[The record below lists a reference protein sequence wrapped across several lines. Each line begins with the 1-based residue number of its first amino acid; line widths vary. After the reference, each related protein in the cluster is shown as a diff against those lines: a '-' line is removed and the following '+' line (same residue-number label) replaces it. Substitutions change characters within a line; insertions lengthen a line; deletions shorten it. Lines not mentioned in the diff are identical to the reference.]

1 MDFINEQ
8 ITEQLK
14 EMSAHLSRLNELI
27 RKSQRTKPAAS
38 KINAVINEVLNECMI
53 SIKSIGHQYMKDA
66 VSIISEHGSQNLCF
80 SKDVYPRIAARHRDC
95 TAAKVEHSIRNAID
109 AAYRAILKHSKHC
122 GDSLMHSFDKKP
134 SNKQFLLRVTHEVN
148 GRLLAL
154 PLSG

>member
-38 KINAVINEVLNECMI
+38 KINAVINEVLSECMI

-66 VSIISEHGSQNLCF
+66 VSIISEHGPHDLCF

-95 TAAKVEHSIRNAID
+95 TAAQVEHSIRNAID
-109 AAYRAILKHSKHC
+109 AAYRSILKHSRHC
-122 GDSLMHSFDKKP
+122 DSLMHSFEKKP

-154 PLSG
+154 PVTG